1 MSYRKE
7 LQDLIV
13 RLRNEDLAVRISAE
27 PPRFEFTPTWR
38 EQFDR
43 WAEIIDFAINHP
55 DEFKA
60 NLEVGEK

>member
-1 MSYRKE
+1 MSYKKE

-13 RLRNEDLAVRISAE
+13 SLRNNHLRPADALLTNNEDQ
-27 PPRFEFTPTWR
+27 FEWR
-38 EQFDR
+38 QRFDR

-60 NLEVGEK
+60 NLEVD